1 MNLKKSIAAM
11 GVVMAGATFALA
23 AQGSAQAASAPQGP
37 AVEESGRN
45 PVLAGDA
52 VTSRAPQGDW
62 HPPAGYVLARSF
74 LGTDAAC
81 RKEGDRGV
89 AGGQWRQ
96 YVCHEKMV
104 KVADLW
110 MLYQYLYVKK

>member
-1 MNLKKSIAAM
+1 MNVKKNIAAV
-11 GVVMAGATFALA
+11 GVAVAGVALALA

-37 AVEESGRN
+37 AVAESGRTA
-45 PVLAGDA
+45 VLAGDA

-62 HPPAGYVLARSF
+62 HPPAGYVLKRSF
-74 LGTDAAC
+74 LGTDAVC

>member
-1 MNLKKSIAAM
+1 M
-11 GVVMAGATFALA
+11 
-23 AQGSAQAASAPQGP
+23 
-37 AVEESGRN
+37 
-45 PVLAGDA
+45 
-52 VTSRAPQGDW
+52 
-62 HPPAGYVLARSF
+62 
-74 LGTDAAC
+74 
-81 RKEGDRGV
+81 